1 MSLALLISTIN
12 FAAVKHQNQRRKD
25 PQQTPYINHPIG
37 VADILANEAGVT
49 DDLIVLQAA
58 ILHDTVEDTETTF
71 EEIEG
76 LFGKEVAQVVREV
89 KKNR

>member
-76 LFGKEVAQVVREV
+76 LFGKEVVQVVREV